1 MAPNIFPPISPFSFS
16 EDPPVMASEESQIVE
31 TFFPG
36 EDSAGPSSPAPNQS
50 LFNIFSINVYQYHN
64 KDK

>member
-1 MAPNIFPPISPFSFS
+1 MFPNIFSPNFPFSFS